1 MSFLSKVHRKVSS
14 KSSLHSITNTSPTL
28 SNSGDG
34 LPPSPPTHLSVDF
47 GGGSGSTLMTTTQ
60 QQQHCGDE
68 SISSN
73 STHFTHSPSSTPP
86 KKTWEKNYKS
96 FLKKK
101 SSSKHHTS
109 SKSGHNSSTGHKD
122 SNSKGILTS
131 SQSVGNATSLLQSK
145 VSQPLFS
152 STATGRTNTNN
163 RSQSP
168 SLEEHLEL
176 TKGGFVDGFDLDH
189 SNSQQH
195 LQQQHTFRRASTGES
210 SKKSSTNPRERDAA
224 DNRLSHNFTHNSIPG
239 PPPQSPTKQ
248 KESLSS
254 KGGSFF
260 KRVRSRT
267 STSKSTDD
275 LDASLRRGGSRYSPS
290 NTPPGSVP
298 NTPIQ
303 NQYGDNTP
311 SLSHSGGSGSINRSP
326 GTLGCITLQDGIEKA
341 ALLNE
346 SLFPPPLTDSTSD
359 GSRRGGGSPRI
370 RNKLLSSSPKLNA
383 LDQVRRGRGNSSDTS
398 DSLDSARHRGHTT
411 SSSDKLLSQSPG
423 DSKSLLDTAR
433 HRGHTS
439 SDKLLSQSP
448 SKLINNNP
456 KSNFSRVQSEYSM
469 GAVSNLAK
477 LPEGK
482 PAILHNK
489 HLSHG
494 NNTNLQ
500 RNNSLNSDSSNERH
514 EREKRKAFTD
524 FHNMGVDSSSA
535 YLGDDSSLHKN
546 SVFLSSMAYPAGSA
560 GGKGE
565 LYCFVCSFVLVCLS
579 CMLIIIY
586 APLSFHL
593 PNSIY

>member
-28 SNSGDG
+28 SNSDG

-47 GGGSGSTLMTTTQ
+47 GGSGSTLMTTN
-60 QQQHCGDE
+60 QHCGDE
-68 SISSN
+68 SISSS

-101 SSSKHHTS
+101 SSGTNNKHH
-109 SKSGHNSSTGHKD
+109 SKGGHTGHKE
-122 SNSKGILTS
+122 SSTKGLLTS

-152 STATGRTNTNN
+152 STITTASNNN
-163 RSQSP
+163 RNRSESP

-189 SNSQQH
+189 SNSQHSSHHQ
-195 LQQQHTFRRASTGES
+195 FRRASTGES
-210 SKKSSTNPRERDAA
+210 SKKSSTNPREA
-224 DNRLSHNFTHNSIPG
+224 DNRLSHNFIH
-239 PPPQSPTKQ
+239 PPSPTKH

-303 NQYGDNTP
+303 NQYGSDNTP
-311 SLSHSGGSGSINRSP
+311 SSISHSGGSGSSNRSP

-359 GSRRGGGSPRI
+359 GSRRGSPRI

-383 LDQVRRGRGNSSDTS
+383 LDQVRRRGNSSDTS

-411 SSSDKLLSQSPG
+411 SSDKLSQSF

-448 SKLINNNP
+448 SKLNNP

-489 HLSHG
+489 HPSHG

-500 RNNSLNSDSSNERH
+500 RNNSDSSNERH

-535 YLGDDSSLHKN
+535 YLGDDSSLHRN

-565 LYCFVCSFVLVCLS
+565 F
-579 CMLIIIY
+579 
-586 APLSFHL
+586 AR
-593 PNSIY
+593 